1 MESVSEWFRIQ
12 FGMSPA
18 MQGRL
23 LSSLMWILVLWLSR
37 RLIML
42 GIARTVKDHGVRYRW
57 SKATQYVAVVFGFI
71 GIASIW
77 SSVLSGLATY
87 LGLVSAG
94 LAIAM
99 KDILTNMAGW
109 GFIVWRKP
117 FELGDRIEINKFT
130 GDVVDIRLFQFTL
143 LEIGNWADADQTTG
157 RLIHIPNAMVITAG
171 LANYTRGFQYIWD
184 ELAVL
189 VTFESDWRAA
199 KSMLADLS
207 AKHAASATD
216 VAAAQIARAR
226 EKFFISSMSFDPVV
240 YTSVR
245 DSGVLLTLR
254 YVVHARRRRVVSE
267 EIWEAILTEFAKRD
281 DVDFAYPTTRFYHNV
296 AEGKPGAKASPA

>member
-1 MESVSEWFRIQ
+1 MESLSEWLRTQ

-23 LSSLMWILVLWLSR
+23 LSSLMWVLVLWLSR

-42 GIARTVKDHGVRYRW
+42 AVARTVTDPGIRYRW

-71 GIASIW
+71 VIASIW
-77 SSVLSGLATY
+77 SSVLAGLAIY

-117 FELGDRIEINKFT
+117 FELGDRIEINEFT

-199 KSMLADLS
+199 KSILADLA

-240 YTSVR
+240 YTSVQ

-254 YVVHARRRRVVSE
+254 YVCHARRRRAVSE
-267 EIWEAILTEFAKRD
+267 EIWEAILTEFANRD
-281 DVDFAYPTTRFYHNV
+281 DVDFAYPTTRFYRNV
-296 AEGKPGAKASPA
+296 TEGKPGAKPSPA

>member
-199 KSMLADLS
+199 KSILADLS

-281 DVDFAYPTTRFYHNV
+281 DIDFAYPTTRFYHNV